1 MDIEVKWSPEAIEDI
16 DSIAGYIARDS
27 EFYARS
33 VVNEILSFGTKI
45 AEEPLIGRIVPELD
59 DENIRE
65 RFVYSYRVVYTIED
79 TVITVVAVIHG
90 KRLLENVPDR
100 F

>member
-33 VVNEILSFGTKI
+33 VVNEILSLGTKI

>member
-16 DSIAGYIARDS
+16 DSIAEYIARDS

-33 VVNEILSFGTKI
+33 VVNEILSLGTKI